1 MVGRVQRF
9 AAVIAVVAAV
19 IACGGSDGDND
30 DGASPPRTDPR
41 EGSNAATTLDQSTS
55 ITGPDVVGAFQA
67 AGLEAESTRP
77 MSVDDYGLAPFVCD
91 GTRFFIPSLG
101 EDQGGRIFIC
111 PNDEDLAL
119 LRDYYEGLARESAA
133 FFSWVF
139 VKDSVLVQINGDLDD
154 LTAAKY
160 EAAIP

>member
-1 MVGRVQRF
+1 M
-9 AAVIAVVAAV
+9 IAVVAAL
-19 IACGGSDGDND
+19 IACGGSDADSG
-30 DGASPPRTDPR
+30 DGASAPKTEPG
-41 EGSNAATTLDQSTS
+41 EGSNAATTQDQSTP
-55 ITGPDVVGAFQA
+55 ITGPGVVEAFQA
-67 AGLEAESTRP
+67 AGLEAEGTRP

-111 PNDEDLAL
+111 PNNDDRML

-139 VKDSVLVQINGDLDD
+139 VRDSVLVQINGDLDEV
-154 LTAAKY
+154 TAAKY